1 MKNKKEENTSS
12 RKTARRIYS
21 LLKRDLSISEIERL
35 IKRDVPGVY
44 DFYTRDMEKPD
55 QKQNILFRSLVFTR
69 NFFLAFL
76 LKLSAARR
84 LFYSITLFLFIYGV
98 FTAQGSMIILSFLI
112 INILLALEV
121 ADKLIAKDELEL
133 ARDIQMSLMPKKAP
147 VNLSYD
153 IACFSE
159 SASEVGG
166 DYYDFIRSNKQN
178 SDTYIVVGDVSGKGM
193 SAALF
198 MVRVQALLQ
207 YLVLHYESPKE
218 ILVELNKNIKRI
230 LRHDFFISLTV
241 ARITNE
247 DQITFCRAG
256 HMPLI
261 HYKAQNKRLKNIEPN
276 GIAVG
281 LENKGK
287 FEECIEEINIRPEQ
301 NDLLVFYTDGLIE
314 TRNNEGLEYSESA
327 LLKVIQQNASKATEE
342 IKNAII
348 SDVMKFCGTAA
359 PHDDLT
365 FVIIKRK

>member
-1 MKNKKEENTSS
+1 MRNKKEPKQSR
-12 RKTARRIYS
+12 RKTIKRFYA
-21 LLKRDLSISEIERL
+21 LLKRDLNISEIERL

-44 DFYTRDMEKPD
+44 DFYVRDMEKPD
-55 QKQNILFRSLVFTR
+55 QKYNTLLRSFVFAR

-76 LKLSAARR
+76 LKLTAARR
-84 LFYSITLFLFIYGV
+84 LFYLISLLLFTYGA
-98 FTAQGSMIILSFLI
+98 FTGQSSWIFLSFLI

-121 ADKLIAKDELEL
+121 ADKLVAKDELEL
-133 ARDIQMSLMPKKAP
+133 ARDIQMSLMPKNAP
-147 VNLSYD
+147 ADPSYD

-166 DYYDFIRSNKQN
+166 DYYDFIRSNEKN
-178 SDTYIVVGDVSGKGM
+178 SDTYIIVGDVSGKGM

-241 ARITNE
+241 ARIIDR

-261 HYKAQNKRLKNIEPN
+261 HYKAQNKRIQNIEPN
-276 GIAVG
+276 GMAVG

-287 FEECIEEINIRPEQ
+287 FEECIEEIGIQPVK
-301 NDLLVFYTDGLIE
+301 NDILVFYTDGLIE

-327 LLKVIQQNASKATEE
+327 LLKVIQQNAHRSAEE
-342 IKNAII
+342 IKNAIV
-348 SDVMKFCGTAA
+348 SDVLNFCGTAS